1 MVIKSC
7 RNSDIIPILEKS
19 IFDNDGLNC
28 QTVSEWANYIGCE
41 TDIRFV
47 SFAIARAG
55 REINK
60 IAHQNTGEYDRI
72 GNNFTHWKDNPHYK
86 VFPKNYQPNMTTTNE
101 PNVVQDY
108 ENLNSLFG
116 VDYFTAHKINE
127 NLLFNN
133 ELLNRCR
140 KECKPIDKLVVKYD
154 GKMITNELTLV
165 NILTVHPAGKEIKNN
180 DTGKVLPKGFQ
191 IRYDTNINEKQ
202 KNKILNDIWSKYWN
216 PTKPAMI
223 LFHLPIEYQYTDK
236 DGNRVVWGIVDGAH
250 RFGAASDSNQE
261 SIIAWLIDMPL
272 NKIPKFA
279 NAELNRIECPQLD
292 RSPEDVAASICLS
305 ILDEESDIYAK
316 LENAEDGEKDKI
328 LRDEIMTYHYS
339 HHKEID
345 GVLRRIQHNPNV
357 VVDRKQYGSD
367 QMKNYIA
374 EHVINWTKTS
384 EDYHDYVSDK
394 GVRVI
399 VKQAQGESYITVAN
413 HICRLQSS
421 NKPITV
427 AFTVDKARKLTKEN
441 ADAERREF
449 IRKVNETIEE
459 NYKAGKLRYEDG
471 TFINP
476 SWVCFPELADEFDD
490 GLINIL

>member
-7 RNSDIIPILEKS
+7 RNCDIIPILEKS
-19 IFDNDGLNC
+19 ISNQDGLNC
-28 QTVSEWANYIGCE
+28 ETVSEWANYIGCE

-86 VFPKNYQPNMTTTNE
+86 VFPKNYKPNMTTTND
-101 PNVVQDY
+101 PNVGQNY
-108 ENLNSLFG
+108 ENLNKVFDLDSI
-116 VDYFTAHKINE
+116 DYPVNE
-127 NLLFNN
+127 NLLFNT

-140 KECKPIDKLVVKYD
+140 VECKPINHLVQQYG
-154 GKMITNELTLV
+154 GKMVKDVLELTD
-165 NILTVHPAGKEIKNN
+165 IRTIHPAGKEIRNN
-180 DTGKVLPKGFQ
+180 ITKEVLPKGFQ
-191 IRYDTNINEKQ
+191 VRYDTNINEKQ

-223 LFHLPIEYQYTDK
+223 LFLLPKEYQYTGK
-236 DGNRVVWGIVDGAH
+236 DGVQVVWGIIDGAH
-250 RFGAASDSNQE
+250 RFAAASDDNQE
-261 SIIAWLIDMPL
+261 RIIAWLVDIPL
-272 NKIPKFA
+272 KKIPKFA

-292 RSPEDVAASICLS
+292 RSTEDVAASICLS

-328 LRDEIMTYHYS
+328 LRDEIRTYHYT

-345 GVLRRIQHNPNV
+345 AILRRIQHNPNV

-399 VKQAQGESYITVAN
+399 VKQAQGESHITVAN

-427 AFTVDKARKLTKEN
+427 AYTVDKARKLTKEN

-449 IRKVNETIEE
+449 IRKVNETIET
-459 NYKAGKLRYEDG
+459 NYKAGKLKYEDG

-476 SWVCFPELADEFDD
+476 NWVCLPELADEFDD
-490 GLINIL
+490 GLITIV